1 VDSQNQLKLL
11 LRTGKEAGRDYTTN
25 LINSQ
30 VVPSYEETELP
41 AVNEYR
47 EMITKYE
54 TMPPQALVQQAYEPD
69 KYSFV
74 SLEGFLNAKLMVEIL
89 KRLGPNP
96 PPRSVKAVVEGIKNY
111 DLGISVPVN
120 FGPERH
126 QGLDAVFLT
135 TFEEGRFVTIGNGK
149 TREK

>member
-1 VDSQNQLKLL
+1 
-11 LRTGKEAGRDYTTN
+11 
-25 LINSQ
+25 
-30 VVPSYEETELP
+30 
-41 AVNEYR
+41 
-47 EMITKYE
+47 
-54 TMPPQALVQQAYEPD
+54 VQQAYEPD